1 MKQGIRILT
10 MVWIGVLL
18 AGMPVSAARMDS
30 IDISGSDATYQAEY
44 EAYTKAASAGDAA
57 VCELTVG
64 NPEGGENGA
73 LCRIELPDDTVY
85 LYMDEGDLA
94 VLTYDGSKYK
104 KFKVNYQ
111 LKRDVTY
118 TLCVFQDGLAFFDG
132 TDSYTYSGDF
142 SGFTDIMSG
151 WSAESNVFETTL
163 TRRTQQAG
171 TAQQTASQKQ
181 TDAEAAAAAADAQ
194 STRSRPSGWVIAAL
208 ILAISGNVIALIAL
222 RVAVPVRRTPAKHA
236 KRGKRPAPSP
246 KPRDTRDKP
255 KPVPPRPP
263 KPQKPKPQQTEQQ
276 PVQPPQSRTAE
287 EKLKDYAS
295 VLGSIA
301 TDSAQLPA
309 QPFDLY
315 TDSRWRA
322 SRRAMLKP
330 HRFGDPGSGL
340 CTFVAGH
347 DLVGDPFILLD
358 RKIWLNPVRFR
369 LNVSGEGVPLSTA
382 EASGITIAFD
392 FYRVNTSEREIVVLE
407 DVEMVNFRPAK
418 VKETEDGIL
427 ELAERGIIVFAP
439 VKRTVKL

>member
-1 MKQGIRILT
+1 MKRGIRILT

-30 IDISGSDATYQAEY
+30 IDIRGSDVTYQAEY

-57 VCELTVG
+57 VCELTVS
-64 NPEGGENGA
+64 NPDGGDSGA

-94 VLTYDGSKYK
+94 VLTYDGSEYK
-104 KFKVNYQ
+104 KFKVDYK

-132 TDSYTYSGDF
+132 ADSYTYSGNF
-142 SGFTDIMSG
+142 TGFTDIVSG

-163 TRRTQQAG
+163 TRR
-171 TAQQTASQKQ
+171 AQQTETAPQTASKKQ

-208 ILAISGNVIALIAL
+208 ILSVSGNVIALIAL
-222 RVAVPVRRTPAKHA
+222 RVAVPVRRTPAKHV
-236 KRGKRPAPSP
+236 KRKKRPAPPP
-246 KPRDTRDKP
+246 KPRDMRDKHKTP
-255 KPVPPRPP
+255 PPRP
-263 KPQKPKPQQTEQQ
+263 QKPEQP
-276 PVQPPQSRTAE
+276 PVQPEQPPSRTAE

-295 VLGSIA
+295 ILGSIA
-301 TDSAQLPA
+301 TESAQLPA

-315 TDSRWRA
+315 TDSRWRD

-330 HRFGDPGSGL
+330 YRFGDPGSGL

-347 DLVGDPFILLD
+347 DLIGDPFILLD

-369 LNVSGEGVPLSTA
+369 LGVSGEGVPLSTA
-382 EASGITIAFD
+382 EAGGITVAFD

-418 VKETEDGIL
+418 VTENEDGIL

-439 VKRTVKL
+439 AKRTVKL